1 MSTNNLPQSLPT
13 IEKILQRIAIA
24 EKSQQNEVRIT
35 LQEARSL
42 TLELSL
48 FTSKLGTVVASIDE
62 QLKQIKQ
69 NSEQV
74 EVKFEGVYGQKRINI
89 YVVN

>member
-1 MSTNNLPQSLPT
+1 MSTNSLPQSLPT
-13 IEKILQRIAIA
+13 IEKILQRIEVA
-24 EKSQQNEVRIT
+24 EKSQQKDIRIT
-35 LQEARSL
+35 IQEARSL
-42 TLELSL
+42 TLELSM

-74 EVKFEGVYGQKRINI
+74 EVKFEGGQF
-89 YVVN
+89 

>member
-1 MSTNNLPQSLPT
+1 MTSKRKQKD
-13 IEKILQRIAIA
+13 I
-24 EKSQQNEVRIT
+24 RIT

-74 EVKFEGVYGQKRINI
+74 EVKFEGGQF
-89 YVVN
+89 

>member
-1 MSTNNLPQSLPT
+1 M
-13 IEKILQRIAIA
+13 
-24 EKSQQNEVRIT
+24 
-35 LQEARSL
+35 
-42 TLELSL
+42 

-74 EVKFEGVYGQKRINI
+74 EVKFEGGQF
-89 YVVN
+89 

>member
-24 EKSQQNEVRIT
+24 EKSQQKDIRIT

-62 QLKQIKQ
+62 QLKQIEQ

-74 EVKFEGVYGQKRINI
+74 EVKFEGGQF
-89 YVVN
+89 